1 MPHVRRLY
9 ISPSQLGS
17 ATLVRLA
24 PGPLAKRLRACSRQ
38 GGSPLSALDAELL
51 DILVCPE
58 SKQSLREVD
67 TDLLARVNAAI
78 EAGSVANR
86 GGDAVQKPLETALVR
101 DDGSVLYPVRD
112 GIPVMLL
119 DEAILI
125 DSLDA

>member
-1 MPHVRRLY
+1 M
-9 ISPSQLGS
+9 S
-17 ATLVRLA
+17 T
-24 PGPLAKRLRACSRQ
+24 
-38 GGSPLSALDAELL
+38 LDAELL

-58 SKQSLREVD
+58 TKQSLREVD
-67 TDLLARVNAAI
+67 AGLLARVNAVI

-86 GGDAVQKPLETALVR
+86 GGDAVRQPLETALVR